1 MSEIRYTPNDEPT
14 LGNVIRR
21 QWKTQADFTY
31 SILGNVISII
41 DLGLGNRSV
50 TNDIENVLRKIE
62 YYHQGSIAA
71 FHIMYRDSEGIGMES
86 TGTANVLRSLRCA
99 KSKKD
104 KRGRGFRSA
113 HISMREPGE
122 YGNVRHI
129 V

>member
-41 DLGLGNRSV
+41 DLDLGNRSV

-62 YYHQGSIAA
+62 YLSSR
-71 FHIMYRDSEGIGMES
+71 FDSRLQDHVSGFRVHLGRGRLGRS
-86 TGTANVLRSLRCA
+86 TGFVLCVARNRRRTSA
-99 KSKKD
+99 EEA
-104 KRGRGFRSA
+104 FRA
-113 HISMREPGE
+113 QMSMREPAE
-122 YGNVRHI
+122 YGKR
-129 V
+129 